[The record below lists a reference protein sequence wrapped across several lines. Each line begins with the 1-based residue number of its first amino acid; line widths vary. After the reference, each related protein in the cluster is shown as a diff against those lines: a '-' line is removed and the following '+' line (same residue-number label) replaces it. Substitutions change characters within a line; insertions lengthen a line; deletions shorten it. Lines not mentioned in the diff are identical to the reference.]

1 MREEE
6 IIYTKVLLVGVDTG
20 EEQDFEHSMEEL
32 KSLAEA
38 AYKQVVGVVVQRME
52 RVNNSLYIGA
62 GKVAEVKEYA
72 ASCEAQEIV
81 FDNALSPSQVRN
93 LGREL
98 DLVVLDRTNL
108 ILDIFSIRAK
118 TREAKLQV
126 ETANLQYMLPRL
138 VGMRENLS
146 RQGGTGGSMSN
157 KGAGE
162 TKLELDRRKI
172 EHRISMLKRE
182 LESVAQNRETTRKK
196 RSQSRIPQVA
206 LVGYTNAGKSTILNR
221 LVDTYGGGE
230 EKNVLEKDMLFAT
243 LETNVRSIH
252 TGDNKPFFLVD
263 TVGFIHKLPHGLV
276 QAFRA
281 TLEEVKYADLI
292 VEVVDFSDE
301 HYRQHME
308 VTAETLKELGA
319 GNIPRLVVYNKIDKC
334 RTENLPNDA
343 KLFLEAKTC
352 YEVKSCDETGI
363 DSEKKINSETNPF
376 SKTKPQLRKGNQIY
390 IAAKMGAGME
400 ELAGLIKEYVYA
412 DRVEAEFLI
421 PYDSGSILS
430 YFMENATVSS
440 QEYREEGVRLR
451 ASCHKSDAEKYGR
464 FRVS

>member
-1 MREEE
+1 MRAEEE

-38 AYKQVVGVVVQRME
+38 AYKQVVGIIVQRME
-52 RVNNSLYIGA
+52 KVNKSLYIGT

-72 ASCEAQEIV
+72 GRCEAQEVV

-126 ETANLQYMLPRL
+126 ETASLQYMLPRL

-172 EHRISMLKRE
+172 EHRISMLKKE
-182 LESVAQNRETTRKK
+182 LETVAQNRETTRKK

-206 LVGYTNAGKSTILNR
+206 LVGYTNAGKSTIMNQM
-221 LVDTYGGGE
+221 VDRYGGGE

-252 TGDNKPFFLVD
+252 TGDNKPFFLTD

-276 QAFRA
+276 QAFRS

-301 HYRQHME
+301 YYRQHME
-308 VTAETLKELGA
+308 VTAETLRELGA
-319 GNIPRLVVYNKIDKC
+319 GDIPRIVAYNKYDKAAGNIDVSC
-334 RTENLPNDA
+334 RTDELPDDVGASNEVRFPNDA
-343 KLFLEAKTC
+343 KL
-352 YEVKSCDETGI
+352 Y
-363 DSEKKINSETNPF
+363 
-376 SKTKPQLRKGNQIY
+376 LRKDRQLY
-390 IAAKMGAGME
+390 LAAKMGCGIE
-400 ELAGLIKEYVYA
+400 ELVELIKECVYA

-421 PYDSGSILS
+421 PYESGNIVS
-430 YFMENATVSS
+430 YFMENATVSTR
-440 QEYREEGVRLR
+440 EYSEEGVRLK
-451 ASCHKSDAEKYGR
+451 ASCHRSDAEKYGR
-464 FRVS
+464 YRVS

>member
-334 RTENLPNDA
+334 RTENLPNEA

-352 YEVKSCDETGI
+352 YEVKSCDETEI
-363 DSEKKINSETNPF
+363 DSETKINSETNPF

-430 YFMENATVSS
+430 YFMENSTVSS

>member
-334 RTENLPNDA
+334 RTENLPD
-343 KLFLEAKTC
+343 EAK
-352 YEVKSCDETGI
+352 I
-363 DSEKKINSETNPF
+363 
-376 SKTKPQLRKGNQIY
+376 
-390 IAAKMGAGME
+390 
-400 ELAGLIKEYVYA
+400 
-412 DRVEAEFLI
+412 FL
-421 PYDSGSILS
+421 
-430 YFMENATVSS
+430 
-440 QEYREEGVRLR
+440 
-451 ASCHKSDAEKYGR
+451 
-464 FRVS
+464 